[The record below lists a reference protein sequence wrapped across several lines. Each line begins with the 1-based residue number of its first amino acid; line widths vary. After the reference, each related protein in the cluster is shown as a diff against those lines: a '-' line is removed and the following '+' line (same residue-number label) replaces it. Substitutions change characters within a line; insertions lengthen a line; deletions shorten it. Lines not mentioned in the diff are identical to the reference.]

1 MISASLRALARR
13 RAKSRRPRPPTRSGA
28 LSAPVE
34 PIGAQAA
41 RIMAD
46 ALWIEQ
52 ITVEE
57 AARASERDP
66 QWVQGVIDGAV
77 DPTLDELELALNAIG
92 LETRISLG
100 LPDEPWPPAVPH
112 DRKRIADTIKRHREL
127 DTEMYGQVWIRRTP
141 PQPGATAHLFGA
153 GPGRQDGGGW
163 AAILLRDALHS
174 LGISHDAFA
183 HRAVIPPNDAS
194 QIASGDVK
202 PKAGDFER
210 MLAANGVPM
219 AIRID
224 IYSED
229 DDDEHAIWEADPEK
243 YEATIAAIRAEF
255 QAAQPIPRRRRARR
269 QQGPTSVRRS
279 PS

>member
-13 RAKSRRPRPPTRSGA
+13 RANSRRRRPPISSGV
-28 LSAPVE
+28 LSPPVE

-52 ITVEE
+52 VTAGE
-57 AARASERDP
+57 AARACERDP
-66 QWVQGVIDGAV
+66 DWVQGVIDGAV

-112 DRKRIADTIKRHREL
+112 DRERIADTIRRHRAL
-127 DTEMYGQVWIRRTP
+127 DTEMYAQMWIRRTP
-141 PQPGATAHLFGA
+141 PQPGATARLFGA

-163 AAILLRDALHS
+163 AAILLHNALHGLS
-174 LGISHDAFA
+174 ISHSQFA
-183 HRAVIPPNDAS
+183 HRACIPHS
-194 QIASGDVK
+194 ETHQIATGDTK
-202 PKAGDFER
+202 PQAGAFER

-224 IYSED
+224 IYCED
-229 DDDEHAIWEADPEK
+229 DNEEQAMWETDPER
-243 YEATIAAIRAEF
+243 YESKIKAIRAEF
-255 QAAQPIPRRRRARR
+255 QALQQTSRWRRTRRHK
-269 QQGPTSVRRS
+269 GPTR
-279 PS
+279 

>member
-1 MISASLRALARR
+1 MILASLRALARR
-13 RAKSRRPRPPTRSGA
+13 RAKSRRRRPSIGSGV
-28 LSAPVE
+28 LSPPVE
-34 PIGAQAA
+34 PVGAQAA

-52 ITVEE
+52 ITVEQ
-57 AARASERDP
+57 AARACERDP

-112 DRKRIADTIKRHREL
+112 DRERIADTIRRHREL
-127 DTEMYGQVWIRRTP
+127 DTEMYAQVWIRRTP
-141 PQPGATAHLFGA
+141 PQPGATARRFGA

-163 AAILLRDALHS
+163 AAILLDNVLHG
-174 LGISHDAFA
+174 LGISLSQFA
-183 HRAVIPPNDAS
+183 HRACIPAS
-194 QIASGDVK
+194 ETHQIASGDTK
-202 PKAGDFER
+202 PQAGAFER

-224 IYSED
+224 IYCED
-229 DDDEHAIWEADPEK
+229 DDDEQAMWEADPAG
-243 YEATIAAIRAEF
+243 YEAKIKAIRAEF
-255 QAAQPIPRRRRARR
+255 Q
-269 QQGPTSVRRS
+269 
-279 PS
+279 